1 MRYWNDELYPDPGNG
16 ENMFDTLID
25 RYGSGSA
32 KWDGAPVIFGEADI
46 LPMWVADMDFEV
58 AKPITEAILKRAKHP
73 IYGYETESDSLKQAV
88 VERLYAKF
96 NWRVEKQWLVFSTG
110 VVHALHMII
119 MAFTKPGD
127 GVILQPPVYYPF
139 FSAITHNG
147 CSMIENQLI
156 IQNGTYAM
164 DFEGLSEAFR
174 PDCSGLRPEPS
185 RARMMLLCSPHNP
198 VGRVWRRE
206 ELAEAAR
213 IVLDNNA
220 IIISDEIH
228 AELLF
233 GSHQHIPTATLG
245 EEVALNT
252 ITCFAASKTFN
263 LAGLNASV
271 MIIADP
277 KLRNVLRERTAGFL
291 ASPCPFGKAA
301 MEAAFRHGDPWLKDL
316 LDYLEGNLQFLKE
329 FIAARIPA
337 LQVMPIEGTY
347 LVWLDCSGLGL
358 SDRQLRDF
366 MRKKAKVGLDDGF
379 IFGSGGSGY
388 QRINIACPRSRLE
401 EGLRRI
407 EAALA
412 ETASS

>member
-1 MRYWNDELYPDPGNG
+1 MSSPP
-16 ENMFDTLID
+16 ENEGTMFDKLID
-25 RYGSGSA
+25 RKGSGSA

-58 AKPITEAILKRAKHP
+58 AKPITEAIIERAKHP

-88 VERLYAKF
+88 VDRLQAKF

-127 GVILQPPVYYPF
+127 GVIVQPPVYYPF
-139 FSAITHNG
+139 FSAIGHNG
-147 CSMIENQLI
+147 CSVIENQLVI
-156 IQNGTYAM
+156 RNGAYAM
-164 DFEGLSEAFR
+164 DFEGLKDAFR
-174 PDCSGLRPEPS
+174 PDFSGLRPEPS
-185 RARMMLLCSPHNP
+185 RARMLLLCSPHNP
-198 VGRVWRRE
+198 VGRVWRKE
-206 ELAEAAR
+206 ELAEAAG
-213 IVLDNNA
+213 IVIDNNA

-228 AELLF
+228 GELLF

-245 EEVALNT
+245 EEVARHT
-252 ITCFAASKTFN
+252 ITCFAPSKTFN

-271 MIIADP
+271 MIIPNP
-277 KLRNVLRERTAGFL
+277 KLRNVFRERTAGFL
-291 ASPCPFGKAA
+291 ANPCPFGMAA

-316 LDYLEGNLQFLKE
+316 LDYLLGNLQFLKE

-337 LQVMPIEGTY
+337 IKVNPIEGTY
-347 LVWLDCSGLGL
+347 LVWLDCRGMGM
-358 SDRQLRDF
+358 DDGQLRAF

-379 IFGSGGSGY
+379 IFGSGGSGF

-401 EGLRRI
+401 EGLLRI

-412 ETASS
+412 ETSTS

>member
-1 MRYWNDELYPDPGNG
+1 MRTMNPGNG
-16 ENMFDTLID
+16 ETMFDKLID
-25 RYGSGSA
+25 RIGSGSS

-58 AKPITEAILKRAKHP
+58 AKPITEAIIERAKHP

-88 VERLYAKF
+88 VDRLQAKF

-139 FSAITHNG
+139 FSAISHNG
-147 CSMIENQLI
+147 CSVIENQLVI
-156 IQNGTYAM
+156 RNGVYAM
-164 DFEGLSEAFR
+164 DFEGLSDAFR
-174 PDCSGLRPEPS
+174 PDISGLRPEPS
-185 RARMMLLCSPHNP
+185 RARMLLLCSPHNP
-198 VGRVWRRE
+198 VGRVWRKE

-213 IVLDNNA
+213 IVIDNNA

-228 AELLF
+228 GELLF
-233 GSHQHIPTATLG
+233 GSHRHIPTATLS
-245 EEVALNT
+245 EEVARHT
-252 ITCFAASKTFN
+252 ITCFAPSKTFN

-271 MIIADP
+271 MIIPNP
-277 KLRNVLRERTAGFL
+277 KLRNVFRERTAGFL
-291 ASPCPFGKAA
+291 ATPCPFGKAA
-301 MEAAFRHGDPWLKDL
+301 MEAAFRHGDPWLKEL
-316 LDYLEGNLQFLKE
+316 LDYLQSNLQFLKE
-329 FIAARIPA
+329 FIARRIPA
-337 LQVMPIEGTY
+337 IQVMPLEGTY
-347 LVWLDCSGLGL
+347 LVWLDCSAMGL
-358 SDRQLRDF
+358 SDRQLREF

-379 IFGSGGSGY
+379 IFGSGGSGF

-401 EGLRRI
+401 EGLLRI

-412 ETASS
+412 EPSSS